1 MKSIFRRACE
11 PFALAVGGLMLALLL
26 PSTLRADAASDGPA
40 TLVGKPAPE
49 LSFIAFRSNAKIN
62 LADYRGRMVVVDFF
76 RAEGAPD
83 YSGFD
88 DLADV
93 EHDDAKKGVSVL
105 GVSMDLNM
113 PAVVALYQKKSN
125 IDWPVAFDSQ
135 GFSAA
140 SAVRWKASRKT
151 GGNDYEV
158 LWHAD
163 YVISPDGI
171 VLWAGP
177 PEEVSRAVDDELKDH
192 KPQLVDP
199 GVMAEAKDALDKT
212 QAAIT
217 ANKIGEAFHD
227 CMRMPQAALADD
239 DFAAQVKDA
248 DDKLQN
254 AGDAALADVDP
265 LIASKDYVT
274 AVAKLKDLSDGA
286 DGTPLGEKAHA
297 KLIALQQQPDVRA
310 AMQTVIKNAHADEA
324 LKVAQKLQE
333 NKRDVAA
340 YGRFKAVVKNFPDS
354 PAAKTAADAI
364 AAYDADPE
372 FKKKLAAGS
381 GETPAASTP
390 ADKPDAGRAKS
401 LLSLADSYRD
411 AGNFDT
417 AREKYQAVISQFPG
431 TPEADTA
438 KDELAK
444 LPQ

>member
-1 MKSIFRRACE
+1 
-11 PFALAVGGLMLALLL
+11 V
-26 PSTLRADAASDGPA
+26 
-40 TLVGKPAPE
+40 
-49 LSFIAFRSNAKIN
+49 
-62 LADYRGRMVVVDFF
+62 
-76 RAEGAPD
+76 
-83 YSGFD
+83 
-88 DLADV
+88 
-93 EHDDAKKGVSVL
+93 VL

-113 PAVVALYQKKSN
+113 PAVVALYQKKPN

-151 GGNDYEV
+151 GDNEYEV

-163 YVISPDGI
+163 YIVSPDGI

-177 PEEVSRAVDDELKDH
+177 PEDVSRAVDDELKDH

-199 GVMAEAKDALDKT
+199 AVMADAKDALDKT

-217 ANKIGEAFHD
+217 ASNIGEAFHD
-227 CMRMPQAALADD
+227 RMRVPQAALADD
-239 DFAAQVKDA
+239 DFAAQVKDT
-248 DDKLQN
+248 DDKLQT
-254 AGDAALADVDP
+254 AGDAALEAVDP

-297 KLIALQQQPDVRA
+297 KLIALQQQPEVRA

-324 LKVAQKLQE
+324 LKGAQKLQD

-340 YGRFKAVVKNFPDS
+340 YGRFKFVVENFPDS

-364 AAYDADPE
+364 ANYDADPE
-372 FKKKLAAGS
+372 FKKKLAAAS
-381 GETPAASTP
+381 EETTSAPA

-401 LLSLADSYRD
+401 LLSLANSYRD
-411 AGNFDT
+411 AGNDDT
-417 AREKYQAVISQFPG
+417 AREKYQAVIAQFPG
-431 TPEADTA
+431 TPEAAAA

>member
-1 MKSIFRRACE
+1 MKSIFRRWCE
-11 PFALAVGGLMLALLL
+11 LVALAVAGLVLLL
-26 PSTLRADAASDGPA
+26 PGNLRADAASEGPA

-49 LSFIAFRSNAKIN
+49 LSFIAFRTNNKIN

-76 RAEGAPD
+76 KAEGSDD
-83 YSGFD
+83 YTGFD
-88 DLADV
+88 DVADV
-93 EHDDAKKGVSVL
+93 EKDDARKGVVVL
-105 GVSMDLNM
+105 GLSMDLNM
-113 PAVVALYQKKSN
+113 PAVVALYQKKPN

-140 SAVRWKASRKT
+140 TAVRWKASRKT
-151 GGNDYEV
+151 GENEYEV
-158 LWHAD
+158 LWHVD
-163 YVISPDGI
+163 YVVSPDGM

-177 PEEVSRAVDDELKDH
+177 PEELSRAVDDELKDH

-199 GVMAEAKDALDKT
+199 AVMADAKDALDKT

-217 ANKIGEAFHD
+217 ANNIGEAFHD
-227 CMRMPQAALADD
+227 RMRVPQAALADD
-239 DFAAQVKDA
+239 DFAAEVKDT
-248 DDKLQN
+248 DDKLQT

-286 DGTPLGEKAHA
+286 DGTPLGEKAHT

-310 AMQTVIKNAHADEA
+310 AMQTAIKNAHADEA

-333 NKRDVAA
+333 DKRDVAA
-340 YGRFKAVVKNFPDS
+340 YGRFKAIVKNFPES

-372 FKKKLAAGS
+372 FKKKLAAAPT
-381 GETPAASTP
+381 ETPAAAP
-390 ADKPDAGRAKS
+390 AADKPDAGRAKS
-401 LLSLADSYRD
+401 LLSLANSYRD
-411 AGNFDT
+411 AGNYDT
-417 AREKYQAVISQFPG
+417 AREKYQSVIAQFPG
-431 TPEADTA
+431 TPEADAA